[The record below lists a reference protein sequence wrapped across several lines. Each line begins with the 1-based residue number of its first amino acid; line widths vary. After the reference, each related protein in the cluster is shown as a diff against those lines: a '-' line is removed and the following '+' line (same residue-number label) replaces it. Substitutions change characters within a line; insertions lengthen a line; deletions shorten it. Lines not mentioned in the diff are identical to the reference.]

1 MPSKNPFECINC
13 GRERDAGDAVSLS
26 WPTHVGWF
34 VLKRR
39 LAGSV
44 CPDCKES
51 VTYVGTAIAL
61 FLAFAGISLL
71 VYAIA
76 KWSHLA

>member
-1 MPSKNPFECINC
+1 
-13 GRERDAGDAVSLS
+13 
-26 WPTHVGWF
+26 